1 MRFGRRA
8 LRRSITFGGRR
19 RGGVVLPIPAS
30 TLPRPTSSFVGRDVE
45 IADVTG
51 LLRDRGRLLTL
62 TGPGGSGKSRLAI
75 AAASRLSEGFD
86 DGVYWVSLSVLR
98 DPRLLSKTIANAL
111 DAKDELA
118 DHIGA
123 QRLLLVLDN
132 FEQIVEAAPDVV
144 ALLEACPN
152 LHVIVT
158 SRERL
163 RIAGEAEYPVPP
175 LSAPEAVQ
183 LFCARATMSADATIA
198 ELCDRLDNLPLA
210 LELAAARTTVLSPR
224 QIMARLADRLDL
236 FRGDR
241 GGEPR
246 QQKLRGGIEW
256 SCQLL
261 DERDMQLFTSLAV
274 FEGGCGI
281 DAAEKVAGADVDHLQ
296 SLVDKSLV
304 RHSDERFWMLETI
317 REYAVELFT
326 RSPDRDS
333 VRARHLTWC
342 MDFLQDAERQL
353 PRGHSDLS
361 RSMEQEFG
369 NIRAAVQWSIA
380 TGQIE
385 SALRLV
391 RPRLFWQSVQ
401 AHTSEGCEW
410 IETLLEKADH
420 VAPELRARVLR
431 TAGDLRRTRADFD
444 GARSALQR
452 ALELIETLTDNS
464 AMAETAY
471 SLGRVELS
479 VGAYARA
486 DDVTRG
492 GLRAARAAGNEQ
504 VVAELTAQLADVAYR
519 LDDVTTARSLASD
532 ALNFATSAGDGHTQ
546 SEALRV
552 MAMLERDEGDLEAA
566 RALAARSL
574 TLIRTLSDTY
584 CLSLILCVLG
594 AIELQR
600 GRHEPARQAFVESLD
615 LQRAMAQW
623 HSAVDSLW
631 GVAAASTASGQPE
644 RGARLL
650 GAEQR
655 LREESRAPFHAG
667 TEAQRAEVWHELR
680 RGADEQKV
688 SGWVRAG
695 HLLTREDAV
704 ALALADDQPE
714 PPIEP
719 AAHQGGASVLLREGD
734 YWNVSFDGRGFR
746 LRHSKGVDYLALLLQ
761 SPGREFHSLDLAS
774 GGRADPT
781 TRGSYAGRDAD
792 IVHTG
797 STDAG
802 PVLDEQAKSS
812 YRARLLELQED
823 LDEATSFSDAG
834 QTARIRDEIDF
845 LTHELTGAM
854 GLGGRDRKAA
864 SNAERARV
872 NITRAIRSTLDRIRE
887 YDKPFANHLDVTIHT
902 GMYCSYNPDPRTST
916 NWVSVAE
923 SSETV
928 SRPAPP

>member
-45 IADVTG
+45 IAEVTG
-51 LLRDRGRLLTL
+51 LLRGGGRLLTL

-75 AAASRLSEGFD
+75 AAASRLSDGFD
-86 DGVYWVSLSVLR
+86 DGVFWVSLSVLR

-123 QRLLLVLDN
+123 RHVLLVLDN

-144 ALLEACPN
+144 ALLETCPN

-163 RIAGEAEYPVPP
+163 RIAGAAEYPVPP

-246 QQKLRGGIEW
+246 QQTLRAAIEW

-326 RSPDRDS
+326 RSADS
-333 VRARHLTWC
+333 DAVRARHLTWC
-342 MDFLQDAERQL
+342 IDFLQEAEREL

-431 TAGDLRRTRADFD
+431 TAGDLRRTRSDFD

-492 GLRAARAAGNEQ
+492 GLRAARAAGDEQ
-504 VVAELTAQLADVAYR
+504 VVAEVTAQLADIAYR
-519 LDDVTTARSLASD
+519 LDDVTTARSLASE
-532 ALNFATSAGDGHTQ
+532 ALTFATSAGDGHTQ

-552 MAMLERDEGDLEAA
+552 MAMLERDQGDLEAA

-574 TLIRTLSDTY
+574 TLIRTLTDTY

-600 GRHEPARQAFVESLD
+600 GRHEAARQGFVEALD

-631 GVAAASTASGQPE
+631 GVAAASAASGRLE

-704 ALALADDQPE
+704 ALALADEQPE
-714 PPIEP
+714 APITQAVPIQAEAPIEEL
-719 AAHQGGASVLLREGD
+719 AHRGNASVLLREGD

-774 GGRADPT
+774 GGRVDPT
-781 TRGSYAGRDAD
+781 TRGSYAGRDTDTMHA
-792 IVHTG
+792 G

-834 QTARIRDEIDF
+834 QTSPIRDEIEF

-864 SNAERARV
+864 SSAERARV
-872 NITRAIRSTLDRIRE
+872 NITRAIRSTVDRIRK
-887 YDKPFANHLDVTIHT
+887 YDKPFASHLDVTIHT
-902 GMYCSYNPDPRTST
+902 GMYCSYPPDPRKISTS
-916 NWVSVAE
+916 
-923 SSETV
+923 
-928 SRPAPP
+928 APQ